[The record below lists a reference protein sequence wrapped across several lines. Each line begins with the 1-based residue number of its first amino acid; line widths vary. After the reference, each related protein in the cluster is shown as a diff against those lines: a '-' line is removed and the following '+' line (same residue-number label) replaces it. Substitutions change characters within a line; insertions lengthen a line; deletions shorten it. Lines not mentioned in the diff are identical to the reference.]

1 MGQFCDFCR
10 EQISMVYCRSDA
22 AFLCLSC
29 DRFVHSANA
38 LSRRHSRTLVCE
50 RCNFYPAV
58 VRCIEEMISL
68 CQNCNWS
75 SHTTPESSTEHKR
88 QTINCYSGC
97 PSAAELS
104 RIWSFFSIEFSC
116 SNPEEGSLSLEKEVQ
131 IPSPCP
137 SLLLDHTEEAAM
149 DPMASD
155 IDQFCGSG
163 YSDPLNEKASSSR
176 IKHLGSLHDD
186 ILHEDFNN
194 SDIDLSLDNFGTLFG
209 ESFDEPQPFFEN
221 GGIDSLFEIGN
232 ILDTEFDAESIPVA
246 KGSDRKSKTML
257 QACEFYSNLVRSCK
271 SDPNVCFPRAAP
283 APAPAPSTIS
293 LSFLGFTDESS
304 TGDLQEYG
312 LSSIPSIGGNPFDT
326 PCAENQFSSA
336 TRNCAVL
343 RYKEKKKSRRFDKK
357 IRYVSRKA
365 RADSRMRVKG
375 RFVKTGDPYD
385 FDPSHLTRSQ

>member
-1 MGQFCDFCR
+1 MRLLWIPWLLILTNFVEVDIR
-10 EQISMVYCRSDA
+10 ILLMRRSNSP
-22 AFLCLSC
+22 AFMLFWL
-29 DRFVHSANA
+29 FVG
-38 LSRRHSRTLVCE
+38 RWE
-50 RCNFYPAV
+50 RN
-58 VRCIEEMISL
+58 S
-68 CQNCNWS
+68 
-75 SHTTPESSTEHKR
+75 
-88 QTINCYSGC
+88 
-97 PSAAELS
+97 
-104 RIWSFFSIEFSC
+104 
-116 SNPEEGSLSLEKEVQ
+116 
-131 IPSPCP
+131 
-137 SLLLDHTEEAAM
+137 
-149 DPMASD
+149 
-155 IDQFCGSG
+155 
-163 YSDPLNEKASSSR
+163 EKASSSR

-194 SDIDLSLDNFGTLFG
+194 SDIDLSLDNFGILFG

-257 QACEFYSNLVRSCK
+257 QACEFYSNLITSSK
-271 SDPNVCFPRAAP
+271 SDPNICFPRAAP
-283 APAPAPSTIS
+283 APSTVI
-293 LSFLGFTDESS
+293 LSFSGFTNESS

-312 LSSIPSIGGNPFDT
+312 LSSIPSLGGNPFDI